1 MQHVMFQ
8 LSQTVSTIH
17 QVSAIPH
24 CKYVIIFIFIFI
36 FIITITFFNSVQWIK
51 T

>member
-24 CKYVIIFIFIFI
+24 CKYVIFIFIFI